1 MATTAQYTAQPIVEQ
16 AQVSAANT
24 NRDGTGTLVD
34 VCIAPNTAP
43 GAGVGKRIQRVT
55 LSRAGTTAAAVVT
68 FFYTTDGGVT
78 NNLICEVAVAA
89 YTASN
94 TAAQVEVY
102 VPQLV
107 GFTLPGDNTG
117 NTKIRAAVTIAV
129 ASPINITVESGL
141 L

>member
-1 MATTAQYTAQPIVEQ
+1 MATTAQYTAQPIVEI
-16 AQVSAANT
+16 AQVQVANT
-24 NRDGTGTLVD
+24 SRDGTGTLVD
-34 VCIAPNTAP
+34 VSVAPNVAP

-55 LSRAGTTAAAVVT
+55 LSRAGTTAATVVT
-68 FFYTTDGGVT
+68 FFYTTDNGVT
-78 NNLICEVAVAA
+78 NRLICEVVVTA

-107 GFTLPGDNTG
+107 GFTIPGDNTG
-117 NTKIRAAVTIAV
+117 NTKLRAATTVAV
-129 ASPINITVESGL
+129 ANPINITVESGL